1 MSFTNIHVFHGPTAL
16 VG

>member
-1 MSFTNIHVFHGPTAL
+1 MSFTNIHVFHGCTAL